1 MHRSL
6 LEMGLRVGEFP
17 PTFLIG
23 MFTGLFTAVYGHKQS
38 KSILKSFICYNLYKT
53 YLKASR

>member
-1 MHRSL
+1 
-6 LEMGLRVGEFP
+6 MGLRVGEFP